1 MPKVADLLKDSSVP
15 GVRGETDTIRLWEA
29 YKDQASL
36 WRAIA
41 LLQIPATAV
50 ALIFALIMWSSRS
63 ITLNVPAKPLPG
75 TYAVSDLRDNEFID
89 VATNFV
95 NLISTYQPRVARRQ
109 FEKAGEMLTEP
120 ILSYFTTAVLIDELK
135 AIETTG
141 RTQIF
146 FADPTK
152 TTVRREGKNVIVNFG
167 GDRIKIIGG
176 RDSPPTTASYEIT
189 MTTIPRNSLNPYG
202 IVISNAVFDTRKD

>member
-1 MPKVADLLKDSSVP
+1 MPKVSELLKNSAVTTIK
-15 GVRGETDTIRLWEA
+15 GETDTIRLWEA

-50 ALIFALIMWSSRS
+50 ALIFALIMWSNRS
-63 ITLNVPAKPLPG
+63 ITLNVPSKPLPG
-75 TYAVSDLRDNEFID
+75 TYPVSDLRDSEFID
-89 VATNFV
+89 IATDFT
-95 NLISTYQPRVARRQ
+95 NLIATYQPKIARRQ
-109 FEKAGEMLTEP
+109 FEAASEMLIEP
-120 ILSYFTTAVLIDELK
+120 ILGYFKTNMLIDELK

-152 TTVRREGKNVIVNFG
+152 TAIRREGKYVTVTFA
-167 GDRIKIIGG
+167 GDRTKIIGG
-176 RDSPPTTASYEIT
+176 RDSAPTPAVYEIT

-202 IVISNAVFDTRKD
+202 IVISNATFDTKKE